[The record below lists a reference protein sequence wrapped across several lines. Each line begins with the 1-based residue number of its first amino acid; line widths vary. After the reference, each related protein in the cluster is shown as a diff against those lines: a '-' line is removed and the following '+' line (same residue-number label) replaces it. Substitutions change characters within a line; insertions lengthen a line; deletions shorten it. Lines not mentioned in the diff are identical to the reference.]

1 MSDGTP
7 EAGDEVDILELFA
20 RMDDD
25 AAARDAIAIR
35 FQPLVEYLARRFA
48 GRGEPQ
54 EDLIQVANVGLMN
67 AIDRFDVERGVQ
79 FSTYAAATMIG
90 ELKRHFRD
98 KGWAIRVPRQLQ
110 ETTLRLNRALPVMTQ
125 ELGRSPTIGEL
136 AARLEIGEDQIVESM
151 EAAQAYSTSSLD
163 APASETGL
171 TPAETMGDEDRH
183 ARSVGGMGGGGACD
197 ALIARA
203 GAPGAVPQV
212 LPRHDSVGDRGGDRR
227 LPDACL
233 ADPPADARAAPGGV
247 SCRGGMRECR
257 PGPAGTRPV
266 RRARRC

>member
-98 KGWAIRVPRQLQ
+98 KGWAIRVPGNSRRPPFAS
-110 ETTLRLNRALPVMTQ
+110 T
-125 ELGRSPTIGEL
+125 GR
-136 AARLEIGEDQIVESM
+136 
-151 EAAQAYSTSSLD
+151 
-163 APASETGL
+163 
-171 TPAETMGDEDRH
+171 
-183 ARSVGGMGGGGACD
+183 
-197 ALIARA
+197 
-203 GAPGAVPQV
+203 
-212 LPRHDSVGDRGGDRR
+212 
-227 LPDACL
+227 
-233 ADPPADARAAPGGV
+233 
-247 SCRGGMRECR
+247 CR
-257 PGPAGTRPV
+257 
-266 RRARRC
+266 